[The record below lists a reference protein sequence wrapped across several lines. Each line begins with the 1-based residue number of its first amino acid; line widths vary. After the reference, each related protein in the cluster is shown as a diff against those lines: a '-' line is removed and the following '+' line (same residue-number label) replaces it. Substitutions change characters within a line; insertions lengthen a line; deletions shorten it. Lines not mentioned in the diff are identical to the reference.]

1 MEAVAQNDRAFRP
14 TYLYRLVCEM
24 CVPVCMYWLAGRVRM
39 ESFLTNYVC
48 AITCRVTRR
57 DRRGNEKNE
66 GKKKMRDAAGLYF
79 CDMARATCTSVG
91 FSLGITPPLT
101 PRVALFTGTA

>member
-39 ESFLTNYVC
+39 DSFLTNYVC
-48 AITCRVTRR
+48 VPLLAVSPSLAPRAKT
-57 DRRGNEKNE
+57 KQA
-66 GKKKMRDAAGLYF
+66 GK
-79 CDMARATCTSVG
+79 
-91 FSLGITPPLT
+91 
-101 PRVALFTGTA
+101 